1 MNMADWPEALKLA
14 REKLEQMPAAPVW
27 LAQALRAAEPVAAA
41 LAPDVPRE
49 ETAPDFFYPH

>member
-1 MNMADWPEALKLA
+1 MADWPEALKLA

-27 LAQALRAAEPVAAA
+27 LARALRAAEPVAAA